1 MELKKSNFTQELL
14 VGMKRK
20 GRKEVKWDF
29 KKGDRM
35 FKDWKKN
42 EAKSG
47 DFEENDSDDEEEE
60 AKKQRK
66 KGEEE
71 NLFEFHSGTS

>member
-1 MELKKSNFTQELL
+1 
-14 VGMKRK
+14 MKRK

-47 DFEENDSDDEEEE
+47 DFEENDSNDEEEE
-60 AKKQRK
+60 DKKQRK